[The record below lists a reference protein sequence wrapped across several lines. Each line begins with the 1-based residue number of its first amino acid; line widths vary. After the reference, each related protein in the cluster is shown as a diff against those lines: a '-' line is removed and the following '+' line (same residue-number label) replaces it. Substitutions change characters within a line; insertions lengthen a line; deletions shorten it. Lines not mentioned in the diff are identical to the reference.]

1 MQKYGI
7 KKPTVQK
14 TLEGLV
20 EKGKL
25 AVQVGSPSAER
36 ISSFFTRD

>member
-1 MQKYGI
+1 MQRHGI

-14 TLEGLV
+14 TLEGLL

-25 AVQVGSPSAER
+25 AVQVGSESLCYFAL
-36 ISSFFTRD
+36 D

>member
-1 MQKYGI
+1 MQKHGI

-14 TLEGLV
+14 TLESLL

-25 AVQVGSPSAER
+25 AVQVRSPAER
-36 ISSFFTRD
+36 QAAHVPQP